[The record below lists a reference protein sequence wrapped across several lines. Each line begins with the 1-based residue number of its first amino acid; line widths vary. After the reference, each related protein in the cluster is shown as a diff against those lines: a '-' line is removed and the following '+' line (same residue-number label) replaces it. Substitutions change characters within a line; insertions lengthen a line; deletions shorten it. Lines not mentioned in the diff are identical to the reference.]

1 MVLRVDTGR
10 TFEYVQFP
18 KRATWFDLGTAFTV
32 SADERTIMFAQT
44 DRQESDLMLVENF
57 K

>member
-1 MVLRVDTGR
+1 VWRIDTGR
-10 TFEYVQFP
+10 RFEYVRFP
-18 KRATWFDLGTAFTV
+18 KEVIVFGGGGTAFTV
-32 SADERTIMFAQT
+32 SADERTILYSQT